1 MKKTI
6 KISLLLILQSCYFG
20 AGLVEK
26 EIINNYFLFANN
38 KLDEMSIWFH
48 SEEHSYQL
56 IIPETVFAVG
66 ENGDYIIAKSHP
78 KNKKNGLDKSITYY
92 HIIEVRKKKTNQ
104 YSNLT
109 LEQFN
114 KKREELNIPNSLS
127 FKLTYKE
134 LE

>member
-20 AGLVEK
+20 VGLVEK
-26 EIINNYFLFANN
+26 EITNNYFLFANN

-78 KNKKNGLDKSITYY
+78 KNKKNGIDKSITYY
-92 HIIEVRKKKTNQ
+92 HIIEVRKKKANQ
-104 YSNLT
+104 YSNLN